1 MDIFTQNKLLMRLII
16 LLALLNVA
24 SIGVFVW
31 KDFIKHTPQD
41 KERTNGR
48 PPRPED
54 FKDGRPPRPED
65 FKDGRPPRPEDAE
78 NRTPQYNGSQ
88 DVSTVLEKE
97 LHLTKTQVEQIQALR
112 TGFFK
117 KEQLLRASMGAKR
130 DSMNELMFNKLTDET
145 VVKALARGIAEDE
158 YQMELLRLEQA
169 QTLKSICTPEQLAR
183 FNDLVIEIRDYF
195 QPHH

>member
-1 MDIFTQNKLLMRLII
+1 MDIFTQNKLLIRGAIV
-16 LLALLNVA
+16 LAVLNIA

-31 KDFIKHTPQD
+31 KDFIRSPHPNGQYI
-41 KERTNGR
+41 NGR

-65 FKDGRPPRPEDAE
+65 FE
-78 NRTPQYNGSQ
+78 NRPPQYNGAQ

-97 LHLTKTQVEQIQALR
+97 LHLTTSQVAQIQVLR
-112 TGFFK
+112 ADFFT
-117 KEQLLRASMGAKR
+117 KEQVLATSIRAKR

-145 VVKALARGIAEDE
+145 VVKALARGIAEQE

-169 QTLKSICTPEQLAR
+169 QNLKTICTPEQLER
-183 FNDLVIEIRDYF
+183 FNDLVKEIRDYF
-195 QPHH
+195 KPNK

>member
-1 MDIFTQNKLLMRLII
+1 MDIFTQNKLLIRLII

-31 KDFIKHTPQD
+31 KDFIKQPHQ
-41 KERTNGR
+41 ENAQGNGR

-65 FKDGRPPRPEDAE
+65 FKDGRPPRPEDDG
-78 NRTPQYNGSQ
+78 NRPPQYNGTQ

-97 LHLTKTQVEQIQALR
+97 LHLTKTQVAQLQVLR
-112 TGFFK
+112 ADFFK
-117 KEQLLRASMGAKR
+117 KEVQLKASMGMKR
-130 DSMNELMFNKLTDET
+130 DSMNELMFNQTTDET
-145 VVKALARGIAEDE
+145 VVKALARGIAENE
-158 YQMELLRLEQA
+158 YQMELLRLQQA

-183 FNDLVIEIRDYF
+183 FNELVIEIRDYF